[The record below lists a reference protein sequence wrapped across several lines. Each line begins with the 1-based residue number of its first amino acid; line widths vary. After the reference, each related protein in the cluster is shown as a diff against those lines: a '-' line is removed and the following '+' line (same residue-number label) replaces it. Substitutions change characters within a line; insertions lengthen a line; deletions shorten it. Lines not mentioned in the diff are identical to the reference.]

1 MSKHRVTL
9 NDTERRAPS
18 TLATGRLNQG
28 VLRGVW
34 PLGVRPRGQSGVP
47 LLRVR
52 LQPFR
57 RGRGSTGPLGQ
68 VPPPGIRACSPKGW
82 GTGTRSVPQPFVFVL
97 GPSTPVA
104 ECPASPNVSS
114 ADHGSVLTM
123 PSLPENE
130 RAFLESTTM
139 LLEAQDA
146 VTLFI

>member
-1 MSKHRVTL
+1 MTPNVEPLRPSQQDGSTRVF
-9 NDTERRAPS
+9 
-18 TLATGRLNQG
+18 
-28 VLRGVW
+28 RGVW
-34 PLGVRPRGQSGVP
+34 TLGVRPRGRSGVP
-47 LLRVR
+47 LLRMR

-97 GPSTPVA
+97 GSSTPVA
-104 ECPASPNVSS
+104 ECPASPNMSS

-146 VTLFI
+146 VALFI

>member
-1 MSKHRVTL
+1 M
-9 NDTERRAPS
+9 
-18 TLATGRLNQG
+18 
-28 VLRGVW
+28 
-34 PLGVRPRGQSGVP
+34 P
-47 LLRVR
+47 LLRMR

-68 VPPPGIRACSPKGW
+68 VPPPWHPRLLPEGLGHQYEIGSP
-82 GTGTRSVPQPFVFVL
+82 TLRLRPS
-97 GPSTPVA
+97 PSTTGA
-104 ECPASPNVSS
+104 ECPASPNMSS

-146 VTLFI
+146 VALFI

>member
-1 MSKHRVTL
+1 
-9 NDTERRAPS
+9 
-18 TLATGRLNQG
+18 
-28 VLRGVW
+28 
-34 PLGVRPRGQSGVP
+34 VP

-68 VPPPGIRACSPKGW
+68 VPPPWHPRLLPEGLGHRYEIGSPTLRLRPRSLD
-82 GTGTRSVPQPFVFVL
+82 TGSGV
-97 GPSTPVA
+97 
-104 ECPASPNVSS
+104 PASPNVSS
-114 ADHGSVLTM
+114 ADHGSVVTM

>member
-1 MSKHRVTL
+1 M
-9 NDTERRAPS
+9 
-18 TLATGRLNQG
+18 
-28 VLRGVW
+28 
-34 PLGVRPRGQSGVP
+34 P
-47 LLRVR
+47 LLRMR

-146 VTLFI
+146 VALFI